1 LKGEPYQE
9 INSSTSLVDR
19 VAERVIGLIRRGEL
33 QPGAQVNINSLAKQ
47 WSISLVPIREAL
59 ARLSA
64 TGLLQFIPNRGY
76 RVSPRLTPEERASL
90 FEVRE
95 LIELAAARVATTAR
109 TDEQISVLIKLNE
122 QMRHL
127 VEVDT
132 NTRSY
137 DFFTLNDEFHKAYVR
152 MSANPYLIK
161 WFDALSFDA
170 LISREVDAQFDIQ
183 RLVEEHDAIIRALQ
197 SRKAPKLRDLLRRH
211 IRSTRY
217 TLT

>member
-1 LKGEPYQE
+1 LKAEPSQE
-9 INSSTSLVDR
+9 ISSSTSLVDR
-19 VAERVIGLIRRGEL
+19 VAERVTGLIRRGEL
-33 QPGAQVNINSLAKQ
+33 QPGAQVNINALAKQ

-76 RVSPRLTPEERASL
+76 RVAPRLTEVERASL

-109 TDEQISVLIKLNE
+109 TDEQVSVLIKLND
-122 QMRHL
+122 QMRRL
-127 VEVDT
+127 ANVDSK
-132 NTRSY
+132 TRSY

-152 MSANPYLIK
+152 MSGNPYLIK

-170 LISREVDAQFDIQ
+170 LISRETDAQFDIE
-183 RLVEEHDAIIRALQ
+183 RLVEEHDAIIHALQ
-197 SRKAPKLRDLLRRH
+197 ARKAPKLRDLLRRH